1 MSEELSLYLDVQQM
15 VESDTIPQQ
24 SMLESWITSTLLE
37 EAAMSQEPLNNEYE
51 LTIRIVDKSEIQ
63 ALNNTYRHKNI
74 ATNVLS
80 FPFEAPPEIQ
90 MPLLGDLVICHDV
103 VVGEAQQQ
111 HKTITD
117 HWAHMV
123 IHGLLHLKGYD
134 HIEDSDAQVM
144 EALEIRILET
154 LNIADPYH

>member
-1 MSEELSLYLDVQQM
+1 MSEKLSLYLDVQQM
-15 VESDTIPQQ
+15 VASDTIPQQ
-24 SMLESWITSTLLE
+24 SLLESWITSALLE
-37 EAAMSQEPLNNEYE
+37 EAALSQEPLNDEYE

-63 ALNNTYRHKNI
+63 ALNNTYRHKNK

-90 MPLLGDLVICHDV
+90 LPLLGDLVICHDV
-103 VVGEAQQQ
+103 VVEEAQQQ
-111 HKTITD
+111 HKTIIE

-134 HIEDSDAQVM
+134 HIEDSDAQIM
-144 EALEIRILET
+144 EALEIRILEI
-154 LNIADPYH
+154 LKIADPYH